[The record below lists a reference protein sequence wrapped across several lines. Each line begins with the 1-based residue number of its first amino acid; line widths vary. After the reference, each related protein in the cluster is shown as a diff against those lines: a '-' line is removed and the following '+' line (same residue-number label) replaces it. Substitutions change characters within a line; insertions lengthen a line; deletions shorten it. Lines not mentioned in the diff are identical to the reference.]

1 MVHNTEAADSSSK
14 TMKTPIMFMR
24 NTEGSLC
31 SSVISSSA
39 TSKIVIP
46 SKTRADKTNELKF

>member
-1 MVHNTEAADSSSK
+1 MVHNTEAADSSS
-14 TMKTPIMFMR
+14 KTPIMFMR

-39 TSKIVIP
+39 SSKIIIP
-46 SKTRADKTNELKF
+46 TKTRADKTNELKF